1 MQLYPDIGLTQS
13 HFSTGMRPH
22 LLILLL
28 FLVITKTIASR
39 WALKE
44 TRRSAFLQFAKNH
57 SFDPLVPANWYQLS
71 GVEFNADHVSI
82 FLPSPTSPTPLPPLY
97 LLMNI
102 FIVDALNAHVLLQQE
117 LHCSTSGP
125 VSRARSQAL
134 QLRYCQY
141 GKNKSKKEWEKE
153 NMLAAK

>member
-13 HFSTGMRPH
+13 HFSTSMCPH

-82 FLPSPTSPTPLPPLY
+82 FLPSPTPLLPLSHPSLS
-97 LLMNI
+97 LLISI

-117 LHCSTSGP
+117 LHCSFSGP
-125 VSRARSQAL
+125 VPGARSQAL
-134 QLRYCQY
+134 QLRYCRY
-141 GKNKSKKEWEKE
+141 EKNKNKKE
-153 NMLAAK
+153 